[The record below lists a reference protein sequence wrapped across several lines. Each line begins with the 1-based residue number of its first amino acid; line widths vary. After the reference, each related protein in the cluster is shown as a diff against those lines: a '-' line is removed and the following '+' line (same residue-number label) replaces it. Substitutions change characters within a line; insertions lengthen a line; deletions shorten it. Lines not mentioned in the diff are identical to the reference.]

1 MKAEP
6 FLLTPAG
13 KDYLW
18 GGSRLKW
25 DFAKDIPLDP
35 LAETWECSTHPAGES
50 TAASGPFRG
59 QTLTKILEDHPEYL
73 GTHPEKGK
81 GLPVL
86 VKLIDAD
93 RDLSVQVH
101 PDDGYALHK
110 EGGQRGKTEMWY
122 VLDAAKGASLVY
134 GLSRTADRETIRAAA
149 QNGSLMKYLQRVP
162 VRPDDVFYVEPGT
175 IHALGAGILVAE
187 IQQSS
192 NLTYRLYD
200 YDRVDKNGQKRPL
213 HLEKALDVA
222 NFHAAPE
229 PRQPLRVLR
238 YGRGVA
244 KELLCRCRY
253 FEVYRMI
260 VNTERRQR
268 VTYRAD
274 GESFRALLCVRGC
287 GTARFGESALDL
299 CRGDCLFVPADSQE
313 MTLHG
318 QMTFLDIRG

>member
-110 EGGQRGKTEMWY
+110 EGAGPRTGKPSVPPPKT
-122 VLDAAKGASLVY
+122 AAL
-134 GLSRTADRETIRAAA
+134 
-149 QNGSLMKYLQRVP
+149 
-162 VRPDDVFYVEPGT
+162 
-175 IHALGAGILVAE
+175 
-187 IQQSS
+187 
-192 NLTYRLYD
+192 
-200 YDRVDKNGQKRPL
+200 
-213 HLEKALDVA
+213 
-222 NFHAAPE
+222 
-229 PRQPLRVLR
+229 
-238 YGRGVA
+238 
-244 KELLCRCRY
+244 
-253 FEVYRMI
+253 
-260 VNTERRQR
+260 
-268 VTYRAD
+268 
-274 GESFRALLCVRGC
+274 
-287 GTARFGESALDL
+287 
-299 CRGDCLFVPADSQE
+299 
-313 MTLHG
+313 
-318 QMTFLDIRG
+318 